1 MISSS
6 IVQLTSI
13 NIPIF
18 EFVQSSIN
26 ISGKIL
32 GKTKPLFSDRAL
44 VLPVELFDRQQPLT
58 LRDLLTQIVL
68 QEVKAFRERTQQNS
82 LIQVLTQEAIA
93 QGLKLGKIDS
103 GGREIEQQQV
113 DTQIAVE
120 NALQAFE
127 DGFYFVFI
135 DDKQQEKLD
144 DAINLRPNSQMLF
157 LRLVPLVGG

>member
-1 MISSS
+1 M
-6 IVQLTSI
+6 
-13 NIPIF
+13 
-18 EFVQSSIN
+18 QSTIN
-26 ISGKIL
+26 ISGKII
-32 GKTKPLFSDRAL
+32 GKTKPLFSDRAIA
-44 VLPVELFDRQQPLT
+44 LPVELFDRQQPLT
-58 LRDLLTQIVL
+58 LRDLLTQIVV
-68 QEVKAFRERTQQNS
+68 QEVTAFQERAQQNS
-82 LIQVLTQEAIA
+82 LLRVLTKDAIS

-103 GGREIEQQQV
+103 GGRELEQQV
-113 DTQIAVE
+113 DSQKAVE